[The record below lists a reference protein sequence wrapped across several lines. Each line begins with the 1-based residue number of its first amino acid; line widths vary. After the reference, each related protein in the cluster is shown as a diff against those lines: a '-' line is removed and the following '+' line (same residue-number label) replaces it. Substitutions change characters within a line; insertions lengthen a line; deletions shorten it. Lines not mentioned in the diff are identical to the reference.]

1 MLSPKGR
8 RKKYRKTFSVAHH
21 REELRMQLRVGWY
34 LFCVT
39 KDIPVAPFAYN
50 SHVGGERR
58 GPSSKVS
65 RVLHSRCIVD
75 LFLFFLTPD
84 ILWTIARETNRY
96 RNEDWVMES
105 KQFHTTNNSDSECSD
120 NEGCKERVVLHA
132 KSSFKGEKEKIFE
145 EMG

>member
-1 MLSPKGR
+1 MSRKETADVVTKG
-8 RKKYRKTFSVAHH
+8 KKKKNRKTFSVAHH

-58 GPSSKVS
+58 GPSSKV
-65 RVLHSRCIVD
+65 
-75 LFLFFLTPD
+75 TPD

-105 KQFHTTNNSDSECSD
+105 KQFYTTNNSDSECSD
-120 NEGCKERVVLHA
+120 NEGRKERVVLHA
-132 KSSFKGEKEKIFE
+132 KSSFKGEKEKIIE